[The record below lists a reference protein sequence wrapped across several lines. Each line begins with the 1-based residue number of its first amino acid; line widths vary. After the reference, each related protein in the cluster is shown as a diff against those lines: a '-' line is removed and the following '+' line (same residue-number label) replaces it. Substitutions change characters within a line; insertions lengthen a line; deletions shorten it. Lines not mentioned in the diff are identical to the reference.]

1 MISHRRT
8 LRILG
13 QSLLALT
20 MGSAIAYAQ
29 APKLPLSYQNWL
41 QLRNNPAALS
51 NLQSYPAPAVPRA
64 AAGITVGPWQSVTP
78 LPASLGNVSPAN
90 PLLMTDG
97 TVIVHLIDDTHLR
110 ARGIGCG

>member
-1 MISHRRT
+1 MTRNRRT

-20 MGSAIAYAQ
+20 MGSAVAYAQ
-29 APKLPLSYQNWL
+29 APKLPISHQKWL
-41 QLRNNPAALS
+41 QLRNDPVAMS
-51 NLQSYPAPAVPRA
+51 NLLPYPAPAVPQA
-64 AAGITVGPWQSVTP
+64 AAGTVVGPWQSVTP
-78 LPASLGNVSPAN
+78 LPTAGVSPAN